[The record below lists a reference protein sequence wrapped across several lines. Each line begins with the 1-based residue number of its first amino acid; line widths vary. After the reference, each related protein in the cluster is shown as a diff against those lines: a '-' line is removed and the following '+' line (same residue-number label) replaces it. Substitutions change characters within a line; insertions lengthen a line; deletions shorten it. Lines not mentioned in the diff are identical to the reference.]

1 MIEIWKNS
9 GPMPAED
16 LKTLFAAY
24 VRCAAV
30 ATFVKPNKARPRRK
44 QKEKRT
50 ADGPPG
56 VFLRNWESQSDSA
69 TLSHQHYFT
78 SLVQA
83 GAAESDWEPEREH
96 SVPTHRVPRG
106 GPRHEMRQ
114 TAAEWLDSALPIN
127 D

>member
-1 MIEIWKNS
+1 
-9 GPMPAED
+9 MPAED
-16 LKTLFAAY
+16 LNTLFAAY
-24 VRCAAV
+24 VRCAAM
-30 ATFVKPNKARPRRK
+30 ASFVKLNKARPKRK

-56 VFLRNWESQSDSA
+56 VFLRNGESQSDSA

-78 SLVQA
+78 SLVQT

-106 GPRHEMRQ
+106 GPRDEMKQ
-114 TAAEWLDSALPIN
+114 TAAEWLDSAMPIN

>member
-1 MIEIWKNS
+1 
-9 GPMPAED
+9 MPAED

-78 SLVQA
+78 SLVQT

-106 GPRHEMRQ
+106 SSGHEMRQ
-114 TAAEWLDSALPIN
+114 TAAEWLDSALTIN